1 MPYKLEKLPGEPVLV
16 FTIWGDFDLAKNQAQ
31 IAQKVAQLI
40 AEIDGDY
47 YMIDD
52 YSGLSNVNFGDM
64 VAVMAEQSKQDLT
77 GSVND
82 PRAHHVLVGSNSLI
96 EFAAK
101 SFNQEQYGGVAL
113 PIFTSLDD
121 ALNHVRN
128 H

>member
-1 MPYKLEKLPGEPVLV
+1 MPYKLEKLPDEPILI
-16 FTIWGDFDLAKNQAQ
+16 FTIWGDFDLAKSQAQ
-31 IAQKVAQLI
+31 IAEKVAQLI
-40 AEIDGDY
+40 ADIDGDY

-52 YSGLSNVNFGDM
+52 YSSLSNVDFGDM
-64 VAVMAEQSKQDLT
+64 VAVMAEQSKPDLT

-113 PIFTSLDD
+113 PIFTRQDD
-121 ALNHVRN
+121 ALKYVRSQ
-128 H
+128 